1 MSFNFLICS
10 VGRYLSSIS
19 LRNIRSR
26 AGVSLEGEKEIPVPY
41 MIEHSPKYHQG
52 MQDPALLEAT
62 ASELP
67 LTLDQEYQMHF
78 FWTKDSTV
86 LSLRGYIWITLLLL
100 LLIMTQFHLSLLFFS
115 FVSLIMEIPMWKVR

>member
-1 MSFNFLICS
+1 
-10 VGRYLSSIS
+10 
-19 LRNIRSR
+19 
-26 AGVSLEGEKEIPVPY
+26 

-62 ASELP
+62 ASELA

-86 LSLRGYIWITLLLL
+86 LSLRSYIWITLLLL

-115 FVSLIMEIPMWKVR
+115 FVSLIMEIPMGKISHGKGLSKESVFMMMAFAVTFECQ